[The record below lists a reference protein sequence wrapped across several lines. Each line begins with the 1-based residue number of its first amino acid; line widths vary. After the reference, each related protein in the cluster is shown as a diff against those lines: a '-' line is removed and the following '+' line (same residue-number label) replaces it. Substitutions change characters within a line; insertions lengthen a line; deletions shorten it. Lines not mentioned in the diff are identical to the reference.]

1 MTQKELHSIFMES
14 ETAMAH
20 AQEIC
25 AAFGVPFPPD
35 STDDSVIY
43 LDLIEEVMA

>member
-25 AAFGVPFPPD
+25 AAFGVQFPPD
-35 STDDSVIY
+35 GADDSAIE
-43 LDLIEEVMA
+43 LAEEVAA